1 MRLLIFSLLAAIAP
15 LLISGC
21 GGQADVKV
29 TEVAQAKPGLNG
41 GTAFP
46 LPDKLGYAEVVVE
59 RTKPG
64 QPVTVAVYFLD
75 ETATKPLAKT
85 PTSVKAS
92 LQLPTDQEPKAVS
105 LSAKEKTGGK
115 PAVGPRFATAPGPYD
130 FDELKGD
137 VQVTL
142 DGKEV
147 TVPFALR

>member
-1 MRLLIFSLLAAIAP
+1 MRRFLFAILATFMAQT
-15 LLISGC
+15 LSGC
-21 GGQADVKV
+21 GSQPDVKL

-46 LPDKLGYAEVVVE
+46 IPENLGYAEIVVE
-59 RTKPG
+59 RAKPG

-75 ETATKPLAKT
+75 ETATKALTKT
-85 PTSVKAS
+85 PAGVKAS
-92 LQLPTDQEPKAVS
+92 LQLPTDPEPKSVT
-105 LSAKEKTGGK
+105 LSAKEKSGGK

-137 VQVTL
+137 LQLTL
-142 DGKEV
+142 DGKEL